1 MLRTLFTKKASSGK
15 TVAFMGFSSIFNS
28 VMLMASGIL
37 VARWILPE
45 SLGLFNSFNIITS
58 YIILVQAGVPS
69 GLSRELPF
77 FMGRNEVSKAEEMAA
92 VSNFWGLMLGGIC
105 MALGIL
111 GCIYFLFEKNFEYAA
126 GSLVIGVTS
135 FQALYITKYIKVLY
149 RSNNDFNKLSAIEII
164 GAVTAFASIVFVWKF
179 GFYGLCMRA
188 GLLCIVDFYFAYKWR
203 PLKVGPKW
211 NKKSFISIMKV
222 GMPIYWVANVY
233 GLMPIFQRTAIL
245 SLGGTKSLGLF
256 TLSVVVDNAMGVL
269 KNAISSN
276 SFPKMA
282 AAWAKGASFM
292 QLLKIPLKMI
302 IFSIL
307 ISAGIAAVGWQVLPY
322 FVQKFFPN
330 YFEGVPAAQWSLI
343 AGCVGYILVFSNVY
357 MIIQKNVDRLFSFVT
372 GIAAWLISLF
382 ILVKLNG
389 YSLSIFPIS
398 MMVAYIF
405 IFLVDVLN
413 FKRYS
418 RTVTPLSFEPTPDI
432 NDELNDVK

>member
-1 MLRTLFTKKASSGK
+1 
-15 TVAFMGFSSIFNS
+15 
-28 VMLMASGIL
+28 
-37 VARWILPE
+37 
-45 SLGLFNSFNIITS
+45 
-58 YIILVQAGVPS
+58 
-69 GLSRELPF
+69 
-77 FMGRNEVSKAEEMAA
+77 
-92 VSNFWGLMLGGIC
+92 
-105 MALGIL
+105 
-111 GCIYFLFEKNFEYAA
+111 
-126 GSLVIGVTS
+126 
-135 FQALYITKYIKVLY
+135 
-149 RSNNDFNKLSAIEII
+149 
-164 GAVTAFASIVFVWKF
+164 
-179 GFYGLCMRA
+179 
-188 GLLCIVDFYFAYKWR
+188 
-203 PLKVGPKW
+203 
-211 NKKSFISIMKV
+211 MKV

-382 ILVKLNG
+382 VLVKLNG